1 MERLTALLTA
11 FFLFIIRLGE
21 VSDVLRT
28 AKLVQV
34 LVDFLQ
40 LLDELGDKI
49 LEAGVDV
56 DIGVLVIDT
65 QDNVPNAVFLT
76 QLRILNERKLT
87 KINWFRI
94 PKLCALFLDLCL
106 AFASQFIVPEDKN
119 GLVGRSIKV
128 SQPFFLHGCNKLQV
142 VSIVLHLVL
151 DLA

>member
-76 QLRILNERKLT
+76 QLRT
-87 KINWFRI
+87 KHKNNKMINTT
-94 PKLCALFLDLCL
+94 
-106 AFASQFIVPEDKN
+106 
-119 GLVGRSIKV
+119 
-128 SQPFFLHGCNKLQV
+128 
-142 VSIVLHLVL
+142 
-151 DLA
+151 

>member
-11 FFLFIIRLGE
+11 FFLLIIRLGE

-34 LVDFLQ
+34 LVDFFQ

-76 QLRILNERKLT
+76 QLRTTHKNNKM
-87 KINWFRI
+87 INTT
-94 PKLCALFLDLCL
+94 
-106 AFASQFIVPEDKN
+106 
-119 GLVGRSIKV
+119 
-128 SQPFFLHGCNKLQV
+128 
-142 VSIVLHLVL
+142 
-151 DLA
+151 